1 MADTKVSELGAAS
14 ALTGAELFHVVQSA
28 ADAKATVGQVRRLNV
43 SSQSSGFTLSPGSAL
58 YVRYTGSS
66 AGACT
71 IDTSASWVAGEQVLL
86 RQVGT
91 GALSVT
97 AGSGVTINVP
107 DGHTAAA
114 RAQGSTL
121 ALVYAGSDTWD
132 LTGDLA

>member
-1 MADTKVSELGAAS
+1 MADSKVSELDAATT
-14 ALTGAELFHVVQSA
+14 LTGGELFHVVQSA
-28 ADAKATVGQVRRLNV
+28 ADKAATVGQVRRLNV
-43 SSQSSGFTLSPGSAL
+43 SGQSSNFTLTPASAL

-86 RQVGT
+86 RQAGT
-91 GALSVT
+91 GTLSVT

-121 ALVYAGSDTWD
+121 ALVYVGSDTWD

>member
-1 MADTKVSELGAAS
+1 MADSKVSELDAATT
-14 ALTGAELFHVVQSA
+14 LTGGELFHVVQSA
-28 ADAKATVGQVRRLNV
+28 ADAAATVGQVRRLNV
-43 SSQSSGFTLSPGSAL
+43 SSQSSSFALSPGSAL

-71 IDTSASWVAGEQVLL
+71 INTSTSWVAGEQVLL
-86 RQVGT
+86 RQAGT
-91 GALSVT
+91 GTLSVT

-107 DGHTAAA
+107 DDHTAAA